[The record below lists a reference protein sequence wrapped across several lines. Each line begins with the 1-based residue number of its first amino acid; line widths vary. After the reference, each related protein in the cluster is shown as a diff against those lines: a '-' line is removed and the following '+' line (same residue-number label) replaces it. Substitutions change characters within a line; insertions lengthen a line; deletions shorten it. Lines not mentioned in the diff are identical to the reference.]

1 MTINGTP
8 VASLSVKDFR
18 QLLTEDTQPCSVNFW
33 KKRFDTEIDNRYWEV
48 AFNANQ
54 ETRLKVL
61 QWKILHNIYPT
72 NILLHKM
79 GIANSE
85 TCNACHSGEMD
96 YIEHFFFTCEKINPI
111 WQLVKKEILLRTG
124 STITI
129 SLDTALLGHPGQA
142 CLTPNIL
149 TINYLITLAKM
160 CISKYRYGDTIPIE
174 LIFERELRLRDPISL
189 TSPTSDQS

>member
-1 MTINGTP
+1 MTLNGTP
-8 VASLSVKDFR
+8 VTSLSVKDFR
-18 QLLTEDTQPCSVNFW
+18 QLLTEYTQSCSVNFW

-61 QWKILHNIYPT
+61 QWKVLHNIYPT

-96 YIEHFFFTCEKINPI
+96 YKEHFFFTCEKINPI
-111 WQLVKKEILLRTG
+111 WQLVKKEILLRTD
-124 STITI
+124 SNITI
-129 SLDTALLGHPGQA
+129 SLDTALLGHPG
-142 CLTPNIL
+142 
-149 TINYLITLAKM
+149 
-160 CISKYRYGDTIPIE
+160 
-174 LIFERELRLRDPISL
+174 
-189 TSPTSDQS
+189 